1 MSATAPIQIALPE
14 PMLRPSRFGPFA
26 SLTDALKFLLA
37 LAVGAIAAALTAPLT
52 WLPFVGG
59 GFLLATYRPDG
70 KSIDE
75 RCGDWLRWRFRSLGG
90 RRLGRAASSPGP
102 LLALDG
108 GLYAGLEVG
117 SAPLAYLPTPEQAGR
132 FAAYRSLLDGLGG
145 PIWMEV
151 GSERVRPGP
160 YLPAPP
166 AGLRPEER
174 EAFGAYREML
184 ALLVRRRCRRRVRV
198 LLAEG
203 GTGRAHERRLS
214 AQAGRLAEAFG
225 GLGLAAR
232 RLRASELAALLRPA
246 PSVAA

>member
-1 MSATAPIQIALPE
+1 MSATVPLQVALPE

-26 SLTDALKFLLA
+26 SVTDALKFLLA

-90 RRLGRAASSPGP
+90 HRLGRATASPGP

-108 GLYAGLEVG
+108 GLYAGLDVA
-117 SAPLAYLPTPEQAGR
+117 SAPLAYLPTAEQAGR

-145 PIWMEV
+145 PLWMEV
-151 GSERVRPGP
+151 GSERVRPAP
-160 YLPAPP
+160 YLPRPPP
-166 AGLRPEER
+166 ALRPEEA

-184 ALLVRRRCRRRVRV
+184 SLLLRRRRRRRVRL

-203 GTGRAHERRLS
+203 GLGRVPQRRLS
-214 AQAGRLAEAFG
+214 GQVGRLADAFD
-225 GLGLAAR
+225 GLGLASR
-232 RLRASELAALLRPA
+232 RLRASELAALLRP
-246 PSVAA
+246 PPTGGQ

>member
-1 MSATAPIQIALPE
+1 MSATAPLEIALPE

-26 SLTDALKFLLA
+26 SVTDALKFLLA

-90 RRLGRAASSPGP
+90 RRLGRAAASPGP

-108 GLYAGLEVG
+108 GLYAGLDVA
-117 SAPLAYLPTPEQAGR
+117 SVPLAYLPTAEQAGR
-132 FAAYRSLLDGLGG
+132 FAAYRSLLDGLSG
-145 PIWMEV
+145 PVWMEI

-160 YLPAPP
+160 YLPPRP
-166 AGLRPEER
+166 AGLRPEETG
-174 EAFGAYREML
+174 AFGAYREML
-184 ALLVRRRCRRRVRV
+184 DLLLKRRCRRRVRV

-203 GTGRAHERRLS
+203 GTGRVHQRRLS
-214 AQAGRLAEAFG
+214 SHVGRLAEAFG
-225 GLGLAAR
+225 GVGLDSR
-232 RLRASELAALLRPA
+232 RLRASELAALLGPA
-246 PSVAA
+246 PEGAA